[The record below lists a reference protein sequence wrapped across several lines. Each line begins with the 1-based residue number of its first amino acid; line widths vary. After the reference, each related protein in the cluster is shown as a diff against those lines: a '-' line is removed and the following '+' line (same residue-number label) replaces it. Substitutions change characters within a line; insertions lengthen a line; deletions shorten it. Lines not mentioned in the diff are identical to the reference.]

1 MPLLPMAPER
11 VRRGQTPLPADAPAS
26 ILRRQVLLS
35 FPPEVDGSQRQRLLE
50 ATGLFQR
57 VAQISERPTPI
68 RWAQANTEP
77 FGIPASDLHR
87 WQWALPAI
95 AAPGPSG
102 AWHLSPGR
110 AMVGSLDTG
119 IIPGHPDIPTTALA
133 NLREHISTRV
143 IWNFDPTQGPVGPVL
158 RPQELAFPLDLEVHH
173 GTHVN
178 TLMAAPI
185 NGQGIA
191 GICPACTLQ
200 TFRVTNVEAWP
211 ESWNLAGRFGMAAL
225 NMSNEPIAQSS
236 LPPWFWWL
244 PNPALQNLADRDVLI
259 VASAG
264 NNRVARSNWDAIWPD
279 WGYTIPHGNPAVL
292 KVGATDADNHL
303 WDEGRIITL
312 PPARRHPVRTFADV
326 NPIAAA
332 IATRC
337 TGTSGGAQCGSSF
350 GTVLNVIDLVAPGA
364 QVIAGMVTGT
374 PSDPGIYSA
383 VPPDPTNPLPQAPS
397 QTGLGVATNGVATN
411 DPVASAHSW
420 GPMTGTSMAAP
431 HVTATAGLMR
441 SINPLL
447 SATSVRQGLRDGAN
461 PNVPG
466 YTPARMGAG
475 LLNARQSV
483 ALSAGRV
490 RDTVQ
495 RNRLVPMFALYAATT
510 TVPEEL
516 GSEESEVFRSQQLDA
531 WLYTTNPQL
540 ASAATAMDI
549 YLSNDEAFSPTMLA
563 AYEHSHL
570 LQPTS
575 RRIGIP
581 IPEGL
586 YTLPSGAGKGFRN
599 PAASFWVFTTPHSP
613 LPGFTL
619 QPLYRLTT
627 HHAATC
633 AADQRK
639 HLYTTSDVEA
649 LGFIGGAPVCGA
661 QPLVMRYRFESI
673 EGYVFDRAG
682 PRPPG
687 ALALFRG
694 YNSTLKVAALVV
706 ESEELTTAFGGYSVN
721 TSTLT
726 SNADFLGWVYP
737 SFVPTWTTAPSTDP
751 ADSDND
757 GLIDGLELA
766 FGLNE
771 ESADGDCDGVN
782 DAIEYGFAN
791 LPDDPMSPSAGCTDG
806 RINAVYN
813 ASLQTVTVTL
823 SNPIG
828 PVALPL
834 GTKVTVHFTA
844 PAQGPVV
851 LMGGGGSQCQPMATI
866 GWDSAYECTLSSEL
880 PVGTNSTIIWEWT
893 NVGGPLFQPGQNV
906 AAITAT
912 PGLSDPV
919 PGNNSRSF

>member
-1 MPLLPMAPER
+1 MAPER

-26 ILRRQVLLS
+26 FLRRQVLLS
-35 FPPEVDGSQRQRLLE
+35 FPPEVDASQRQRLLE
-50 ATGLFQR
+50 ATGLFRR
-57 VAQISERPTPI
+57 VAPVPDRSSPV
-68 RWAQANTEP
+68 RWAQVN
-77 FGIPASDLHR
+77 SDPLGVSSSDPHR
-87 WQWALPAI
+87 WQWALSAT
-95 AAPGPSG
+95 AAPGVSG
-102 AWHLSPGR
+102 AWHLTSGR
-110 AMVGSLDTG
+110 ALVGSLDSG
-119 IIPGHPDIPTTALA
+119 IVAGHPDVPATALA
-133 NLREHISTRV
+133 NFRGHLSTR
-143 IWNFDPTQGPVGPVL
+143 ILWLGSAQLLPGQLGTTGPDEDPP
-158 RPQELAFPLDLEVHH
+158 HH

-191 GICPACTLQ
+191 GVCPACTLQ
-200 TFRVTNVEAWP
+200 TFRVTQVEAWP

-225 NMSNEPIAQSS
+225 NMSNEPVAQSV
-236 LPPWFWWL
+236 LPPFFW
-244 PNPALQNLADRDVLI
+244 PVPGPALQNLVERDVVI

-264 NNRVARSNWDAIWPD
+264 NNRVARSHWDAIWPEGG
-279 WGYTIPHGNPAVL
+279 WLIPHGNSAVL
-292 KVGATDADNHL
+292 KIGATDADNHL
-303 WDEGRIITL
+303 WNEARIITL
-312 PPARRHPVRTFADV
+312 PPARRHPVATFADV
-326 NPIAAA
+326 NPIASA
-332 IATRC
+332 IDTRC

-447 SATSVRQGLRDGAN
+447 SSSAVRAGLKSGAN
-461 PNVPG
+461 SDPLVVPG
-466 YTPARMGAG
+466 YSAERMGAG
-475 LLNARQSV
+475 LLNARNSV
-483 ALSAGRV
+483 ELAAGRV

-510 TVPEEL
+510 TVPEEI

-549 YLSNDEAFSPTMLA
+549 YLSNDAAFSPTMLA

-570 LQPTS
+570 LEPMS

-581 IPEGL
+581 IPPAL

-613 LPGFTL
+613 LPGYTL
-619 QPLYRLTT
+619 QPIYRLST
-627 HHAATC
+627 HHAQAC
-633 AADQRK
+633 ADEQRK
-639 HLYTTSDVEA
+639 HFYTTRESEA
-649 LGFIGGAPVCGA
+649 LGLIGGMPVCGA
-661 QPLVMRYRFESI
+661 HPLTMRYRFESI
-673 EGYVFDRAG
+673 EGYVYDRAG
-682 PRPPG
+682 QRPPG

-694 YNSTLKVAALVV
+694 YNPTLKVAALVV

-737 SFVPTWTTAPSTDP
+737 SFRRPDPDTDPTQPSTLP
-751 ADSDND
+751 ADQDND

-771 ESADGDCDGVN
+771 ESADGDCDGVS

-806 RINAVYN
+806 RINAVHN

-828 PVALPL
+828 PVALPI